1 MTINGKK
8 MLKNQPNEEV
18 KVGPSESMSKS
29 KKNTVDPEKIIEIYG
44 ADAARLF
51 ILSDSPPEK
60 DVQWSEDGIASSHKF
75 IQKLWSLNHKILE
88 KINKNYEKDDDNEI
102 IKFTNKF
109 IKKMTENLENF
120 SYNILIANLHEMHN
134 FFSKKLDKK
143 YTKNTLQTNFEKIL
157 ITMIPII
164 PHFANECLKNFDIK
178 SIKWPVYDDTLLIE
192 NIIQYVV
199 QINGKKRGIIK
210 TKRDMLENN
219 LIELIYQQHNL
230 SKYLEKKEIKKKIFI
245 PNKLI
250 NIIV

>member
-1 MTINGKK
+1 
-8 MLKNQPNEEV
+8 
-18 KVGPSESMSKS
+18 
-29 KKNTVDPEKIIEIYG
+29 
-44 ADAARLF
+44 
-51 ILSDSPPEK
+51 
-60 DVQWSEDGIASSHKF
+60 
-75 IQKLWSLNHKILE
+75 
-88 KINKNYEKDDDNEI
+88 
-102 IKFTNKF
+102 
-109 IKKMTENLENF
+109 MTENLKNF

-134 FFSKKLDKK
+134 FFSKKLDKN

-157 ITMIPII
+157 ITMMPII
-164 PHFANECLKNFDIK
+164 PHFANECLKNFNKK

-192 NIIQYVV
+192 NIIEYVV

-250 NIIV
+250 NIII